1 MDNFWIVVDTVRIP
15 DALKQLKAV
24 INLDTVLPLYA
35 GSDFDY
41 LIDQSP
47 LLINL
52 GSNDSVLDKWRS
64 LSLFDSSS
72 VVITLNKNIDAYEL
86 LNHLQNLLSVKIEQ
100 TAFLF
105 RFYVNHIWE
114 QAENK
119 LNEQDIHTILGPA
132 NGLYWVDGSQQVH
145 SFHQQSTYDEENV
158 RKSLLETP
166 YRLTSSIFKQWV

>member
-1 MDNFWIVVDTVRIP
+1 MDNFWIVVDIVRIP

-105 RFYVNHIWE
+105 RFHVNSLWE
-114 QAENK
+114 QVAHV
-119 LNEQDIHTILGPA
+119 LNDKDIDTILGPSS
-132 NGLYWVDGSQQVH
+132 GLYWIDSAQQVR
-145 SFHQQSTYDEENV
+145 SFHQQSTSYQQH
-158 RKSLLETP
+158 SLPEVP
-166 YRLTSSIFKQWV
+166 YHLTSSIFKQWV